1 MASRRGRHQDD
12 AWPAPELMCVGF
24 VARVEQRETRVTLE
38 QSRVSL
44 RFTRATELRNG
55 YRKGIGGRT
64 TGAPSSA
71 SCGGGAGCACT
82 GAGGGGNGWTGGMY
96 AACAGGGLR
105 AGGAAARGGGTEGT
119 AATRGRAACSGGRA
133 SEALASVAF
142 ATSRA
147 IWAWLVLSC
156 AMLAFSSSTC
166 LVIAAR
172 SCAIDCNCPDSAEG
186 TVAAGAAGLFRRG
199 QRCRLRA
206 RLLGC
211 RGLIWCRGLND
222 SGARRLGGGR
232 RFRGRQRRDHGLRR
246 PTHSHRLG
254 VIAIVL
260 PRGSSHRAAQAQQA
274 HDDPLSPFGCPPF
287 ARRHEVIDPD
297 LIGPVILDLDIPD
310 IGGAKCRHDRWG
322 RSAHIGTNLRR
333 NLDLR
338 HRGGGLRSHGG
349 GLRPHGMMACV
360 VRERRRPVIGARSKD
375 GLDRKHVVRIGLFQR
390 WRGFRRLRG
399 LHWRGPLLQCHPHL
413 TMRRCCG

>member
-1 MASRRGRHQDD
+1 
-12 AWPAPELMCVGF
+12 
-24 VARVEQRETRVTLE
+24 
-38 QSRVSL
+38 
-44 RFTRATELRNG
+44 
-55 YRKGIGGRT
+55 
-64 TGAPSSA
+64 
-71 SCGGGAGCACT
+71 
-82 GAGGGGNGWTGGMY
+82 MY

-186 TVAAGAAGLFRRG
+186 TVAGAAACSDVAGG
-199 QRCRLRA
+199 G

-211 RGLIWCRGLND
+211 RGLIWYRGLND
-222 SGARRLGGGR
+222 RGARRLGGGR
-232 RFRGRQRRDHGLRR
+232 RFRRRQGRDHGLRR

-260 PRGSSHRAAQAQQA
+260 PRGSSDGATQAEQA
-274 HDDPLSPFGCPPF
+274 HDNTLHPFGRELF
-287 ARRHEVIDPD
+287 AWRLEVIDPD
-297 LIGPVILDLDIPD
+297 FIGLDALNLDISD
-310 IGGAKCRHDRWG
+310 IGGVKHRLDLWG
-322 RSAHIGTNLRR
+322 RGDR
-333 NLDLR
+333 NLGRDVHLR
-338 HRGGGLRSHGG
+338 CSRL
-349 GLRPHGMMACV
+349 ACWI